1 MKIIWTPAAA
11 QDRADIWDYLH
22 AVNPIAALEMDNRFI
37 DAISRISQF
46 PESGPVGIITGTRES
61 IPHQNYRLV
70 YQLAP
75 DAVWILALVHTSRQW
90 PQKGNSHTPRPFLIS
105 TSS

>member
-46 PESGPVGIITGTRES
+46 PESGPVGIITGTR
-61 IPHQNYRLV
+61 V
-70 YQLAP
+70 
-75 DAVWILALVHTSRQW
+75 
-90 PQKGNSHTPRPFLIS
+90 NSPSKLSLGLSARAGRNLDTRTCPYLPTVAQER
-105 TSS
+105 

>member
-22 AVNPIAALEMDNRFI
+22 SVNPIAALEMDNRFI

-46 PESGPVGIITGTRES
+46 PESGPAGIIAGTREM
-61 IPHQNYRLV
+61 IPHQSYRVV
-70 YQLAP
+70 YQP
-75 DAVWILALVHTSRQW
+75 GSDAIWILALVHTSRQW
-90 PQKGNSHTPRPFLIS
+90 PPER
-105 TSS
+105 